1 MDNVDELL
9 RKKRIYANLK
19 SNINSIIS
27 KLNNSIENLE
37 IPSNRVRNVY
47 TIDSASIDLGKIN
60 SVREDLI
67 TRRNYLKNNVLYK
80 INKELK
86 EIEQKLESV
95 G

>member
-9 RKKRIYANLK
+9 SNKRKYKNLK
-19 SNINSIIS
+19 SNINSIIN

-37 IPSNRVRNVY
+37 IPSNRIKNIY
-47 TIDSASIDLGKIN
+47 NIDSLSIDVGKLN

-67 TRRNYLKNNVLYK
+67 ARRNYLKNNVLYK
-80 INKELK
+80 INEELK
-86 EIEQKLESV
+86 EIEEKLESV